1 MEKSPVIKLKPEE
14 FSFPVAIHHLI
25 EGKRIARTSWGDA
38 PDYGVLKDG
47 YLMIFRQ
54 DKFFQ
59 WILND
64 GDLQGEDWQVL
75 PNIN

>member
-1 MEKSPVIKLKPEE
+1 
-14 FSFPVAIHHLI
+14 
-25 EGKRIARTSWGDA
+25 
-38 PDYGVLKDG
+38 
-47 YLMIFRQ
+47 MIFRQ

>member
-1 MEKSPVIKLKPEE
+1 MTSPVIKLKPQELT
-14 FSFPVAIHHLI
+14 FPEAIKALI
-25 EGKRIARTSWGDA
+25 EGKRISRVSWGDA

-64 GDLQGEDWQVL
+64 GDLEGKDWIIL
-75 PNIN
+75 PTTN